1 MIEKLQNIL
10 ISLIIGVILVGAYDY
25 YKENEPQK
33 SDEIIVFSGKN
44 IIEHKKLQIRKA
56 LLNNEDVSSKE
67 KELEEIIKTIDLL
80 LEDLSKIY
88 NKPIFQ
94 KEIILRGNIKDVTP
108 IIEKSL
114 VKKGLIWKES
124 I

>member
-25 YKENEPQK
+25 YKENESQK

-67 KELEEIIKTIDLL
+67 KELEEIIKTI
-80 LEDLSKIY
+80 Y
-88 NKPIFQ
+88 Y
-94 KEIILRGNIKDVTP
+94 
-108 IIEKSL
+108 
-114 VKKGLIWKES
+114 
-124 I
+124 